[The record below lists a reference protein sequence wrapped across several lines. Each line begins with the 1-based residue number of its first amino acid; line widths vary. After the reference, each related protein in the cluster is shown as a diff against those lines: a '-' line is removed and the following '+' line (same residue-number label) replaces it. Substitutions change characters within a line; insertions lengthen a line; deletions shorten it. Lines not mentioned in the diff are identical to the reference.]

1 MTYDDFLQ
9 KYQCWTRC
17 RLGGCDLSAST
28 ASFVIDPHTL
38 ESDVTRRDNYIRT
51 RLFPSQR
58 ETTIK
63 VSDFPDIPESFAN
76 GESFTS
82 TVVATVNVNG
92 TDADIEFAIESR
104 LNLDRLLL
112 LVKGDFTW
120 ADLRMSAPTSR
131 YFLVKDDVHVEVLIS
146 APPK

>member
-28 ASFVIDPHTL
+28 ASFVIDPHTP